1 MKRLIL
7 TPNKDEMCGMYKV
20 AKTLKGDIETHPYR
34 SPLMKLLFPKDR
46 RLSEPNIMEFKYY
59 DEVITLLYPM
69 HLLGKEAK
77 KQGVKWI
84 VYDQEVPPAKLFKSF
99 WKRQY
104 IKLFKNLNNRSMKG
118 ADEYWK
124 LSEIEQKPL
133 FNGKVKLIDYTDK
146 VFAIYIGRDEGY
158 KNVKWLKNTCKELG
172 IELMYPQGVSD
183 ELIHGLLSNATLLV
197 TASVWE
203 GYGRPVMEAQ
213 ALGIP
218 VVCFDTGVHKK
229 LVKKGF
235 VVPNHNFNMFKEK
248 VKEAWRIYS
257 PSASSLDSESLIS
270 VKRESADSP
279 NSPHIDNENKEEA
292 NFS

>member
-20 AKTLKGDIETHPYR
+20 AKTLNGDIETHPYR
-34 SPLMKLLFPKDR
+34 NPLMKLLFPKDR
-46 RLSEPNIMEFKYY
+46 FMASINFKNY

-77 KQGVKWI
+77 KQGIKWI
-84 VYDQEVPPAKLFKSF
+84 VYDQKVPPAKLFKSF

-104 IKLFKNLNNRSMKG
+104 IKLFNNLNNKSMKG
-118 ADEYWK
+118 ADEYWE
-124 LSEIEQKPL
+124 LPEIEQKPL
-133 FNGKVKLIDYTDK
+133 FNGKGKLIDYSDK
-146 VFAIYIGRDEGY
+146 VYVIYLGRDEDY
-158 KNVKWLKNTCKELG
+158 KNVKWIKDTCKELG

-213 ALGIP
+213 ALEIP

-235 VVPNHNFNMFKEK
+235 VVPNYDFDMFKEK
-248 VKEAWRIYS
+248 LKEAWRIYS
-257 PSASSLDSESLIS
+257 PLASSLHSESLIAD
-270 VKRESADSP
+270 KREQAPQIGS
-279 NSPHIDNENKEEA
+279 NT
-292 NFS
+292 